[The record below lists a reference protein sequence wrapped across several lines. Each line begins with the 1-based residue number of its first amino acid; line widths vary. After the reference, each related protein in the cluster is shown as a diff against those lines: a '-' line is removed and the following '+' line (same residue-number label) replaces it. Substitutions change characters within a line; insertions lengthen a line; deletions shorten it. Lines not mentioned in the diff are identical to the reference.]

1 MSEPIKNAEEII
13 KRFGGIRPMASKMD
27 VPVTT
32 VQGWKKR
39 DAVPFSRKDELL
51 AAATE
56 HKVDLSDLLIGAPD
70 VSNDEGK
77 AEDTVEAIPDA
88 ENDGT
93 GDRDESNVDETD
105 GDKDVSDSEIKFG
118 VLVDSD
124 DDDKE
129 ETEEATEAEA
139 ATSDDDDDSESRD
152 IVRSQKPP
160 VSALVTLESTRTQG
174 YNDGPGPGPSPRQN
188 NGGGQQQDYGAMIN
202 DAENR
207 AIKASSIISVLLV
220 FLIALGSALFFWP
233 KVKGNEQRII
243 SVEGEVQQLRG
254 DIQGVQQDQKTMSGN
269 WKDQLAALKDQMG
282 DSQKMLEDTVRS
294 AKNASS
300 EIMSEGFGGVQR
312 RYNDLENYV
321 NDVADSN
328 MVFGGLVKRLNY
340 LFDSEGGQK
349 QVSETG
355 KEMLSYFLE
364 NPKATE
370 DDLHAA
376 LDENPAM
383 AETFKGV
390 PAKDMEAAAI
400 LFSLSQL
407 RYALSRDNV
416 PYEDDLLLALTL
428 VDQNDKE
435 LMSALERLTPQ
446 AEKGVFTPEH
456 LSKEFSG
463 IAGEV
468 VAASLKGEDITL
480 SEKAQARLN
489 DVFQLEKDGE
499 LVTGTDTQS
508 AVNKA
513 QAYLEEGNVEEALK
527 ILETLPKD
535 EQEPLDDWK
544 EKAQGTV
551 KIQQSTNILEKAI
564 GGLTGG
570 ANILGSGVP
579 MKRQG
584 LSVNGSR

>member
-1 MSEPIKNAEEII
+1 
-13 KRFGGIRPMASKMD
+13 MASKMD

-51 AAATE
+51 KAAEE
-56 HKVDLSDLLIGAPD
+56 HSIDLTDLLMGAPE
-70 VSNDEGK
+70 VSNDENDDEEEVLSTSESGSH
-77 AEDTVEAIPDA
+77 DDA
-88 ENDGT
+88 KVDAGE
-93 GDRDESNVDETD
+93 GD
-105 GDKDVSDSEIKFG
+105 DKDGSDSEIKFG

-124 DDDKE
+124 DE
-129 ETEEATEAEA
+129 SE
-139 ATSDDDDDSESRD
+139 DDDAVEEKNDVAASDSRD
-152 IVRSQKPP
+152 VVSSQKPP
-160 VSALVTLESTRTQG
+160 ASAIVTLASTSTQQG
-174 YNDGPGPGPSPRQN
+174 YDDGPGPSPKQQ
-188 NGGGQQQDYGAMIN
+188 NGGAGQKDYGAMIQ
-202 DAENR
+202 DSETR
-207 AIKASSIISVLLV
+207 AIKASSLISVLLV

-233 KVKGNEQRII
+233 KVKGNEQRIA
-243 SVEGEVQQLRG
+243 SVEGDVQQLRG
-254 DIQGVQQDQKTMSGN
+254 DMQGVQQEQQAMSGS

-282 DSQKMLEDTVRS
+282 DPQKILNDTMKS
-294 AKNASS
+294 AKNTSS
-300 EIMSEGFGGVQR
+300 DIMNEGFGGVQR

-328 MVFGGLVKRLNY
+328 MMFGGLVKRLNY
-340 LFDSEGGQK
+340 MFDSEGGQK

-355 KEMLSYFLE
+355 KELLSYFLE
-364 NPKATE
+364 NPKASE
-370 DDLHAA
+370 EDLHDA

-383 AETFKGV
+383 AKTFQGV
-390 PAKDMEAAAI
+390 SAKDMEAAAI
-400 LFSLSQL
+400 LFSLTQL

-428 VDQNDKE
+428 IDQDDAE
-435 LMSALERLTPQ
+435 LMTALERLAPQ

-456 LSKEFSG
+456 LSNEFRG

-468 VAASLKGEDITL
+468 VAASLSGEDITL

-508 AVNKA
+508 AVQKA
-513 QAYLEEGNVEEALK
+513 QTYLEEGNVEEALK
-527 ILETLPKD
+527 ILEQLPEK
-535 EQEPLDDWK
+535 EQKPMEDWK
-544 EKAQGTV
+544 EKAQGTL
-551 KIQQSTNILEKAI
+551 KIQRSTTVLERAI

-570 ANILGSGVP
+570 VNIFGSGVP

-584 LSVNGSR
+584 LSVNTGR